1 MEKRLIVFDLDGTL
15 NKTETYAAPAIAD
28 ALLDMGLCDVPM
40 ADILD
45 TFGAKDED
53 TNVRFFGEKANEKGP
68 VFWAKVSEYIHGK
81 YKDAYETFEGVLPL
95 LKWLKREGYM
105 TAVCSN
111 NANLE
116 HITGTL
122 KKLGIYEYIDEVK
135 EVAVG
140 KTKDIALG
148 ELLEKVK
155 PAYALMVGDRYFD
168 GDAAAANHIPFA
180 ACLYGYGKKE
190 EFCGAQVCLE
200 RAQDLILYLWR
211 LHKKACRLIVLD
223 IDGTLTNSKKEI
235 TAHTKVVLKQAQ
247 ESGIKVVLASGRPVY
262 GIQRVAEALELS
274 KYGGYI
280 LAFNGGVITDCKSGE
295 RVFSKDLPDGMVKI
309 LQACADEYGFPMV
322 TYENDCAITECP
334 EDFYIQK
341 EAAINNLNV
350 KRIESLG
357 DYVNFPVTKC
367 IITGDGEKLAG
378 IEPLMQKRFEGELS
392 IYRSEPFFLE
402 IMPLGIDKAQS
413 LAKLLE
419 VLSME
424 KEEMV
429 AFGDGHN
436 DATMI
441 EFAGLGVAMDNAQE
455 PVKACA
461 DFISLSNDED
471 GVAYAL
477 EKLLF

>member
-28 ALLDMGLCDVPM
+28 ALSDMGLCDVPM

-81 YKDAYETFEGVLPL
+81 YKDTYETFEGVLPL

-168 GDAAAANHIPFA
+168 GDAADANHIPFA

-190 EFCGAQVCLE
+190 EFRGAQVCLE

-235 TAHTKVVLKQAQ
+235 TAHTKAVLKQAQ

-309 LQACADEYGFPMV
+309 LQTCADEYGFPMV
-322 TYENDCAITECP
+322 TYENDCAITECS

-341 EAAINNLNV
+341 EAAINNLHV

>member
-1 MEKRLIVFDLDGTL
+1 M
-15 NKTETYAAPAIAD
+15 
-28 ALLDMGLCDVPM
+28 
-40 ADILD
+40 
-45 TFGAKDED
+45 
-53 TNVRFFGEKANEKGP
+53 
-68 VFWAKVSEYIHGK
+68 
-81 YKDAYETFEGVLPL
+81 
-95 LKWLKREGYM
+95 
-105 TAVCSN
+105 
-111 NANLE
+111 
-116 HITGTL
+116 
-122 KKLGIYEYIDEVK
+122 
-135 EVAVG
+135 
-140 KTKDIALG
+140 
-148 ELLEKVK
+148 
-155 PAYALMVGDRYFD
+155 
-168 GDAAAANHIPFA
+168 
-180 ACLYGYGKKE
+180 
-190 EFCGAQVCLE
+190 E

-235 TAHTKVVLKQAQ
+235 TAHTKAVLKQAQ

-334 EDFYIQK
+334 EDFYIEK

-350 KRIESLG
+350 KRIDSLG

>member
-28 ALLDMGLCDVPM
+28 ALSDMGLCDVPM

-190 EFCGAQVCLE
+190 EFRGAQVYLE

-235 TAHTKVVLKQAQ
+235 TAHTKAVLKQAQ

-295 RVFSKDLPDGMVKI
+295 RVFSKDLPEGMVKI

-341 EAAINNLNV
+341 EAAINNLHV
-350 KRIESLG
+350 KRIDSLG

-441 EFAGLGVAMDNAQE
+441 EFAGLGVAMDNAQA